1 MERTHTGHISHAGH
15 TGGHDYGLYI
25 GGHFVEPQS
34 AARLPVINPATGDTW
49 ATISD
54 ASAEDVE
61 QVVAVARECFA
72 STWSRTSPGTRARLL
87 YRLADA
93 IERHAAELAEI
104 EVRDNGKLLRE
115 MSAQLKS
122 LPGWYRYY
130 AGLADKIQGETVP
143 LERETV
149 FAYTLREP
157 LGVVAC
163 ITPWNSPL
171 LLGAWKIAPALA
183 AGNTIVIKPSEHA
196 SVSTLEFAR
205 CFEEAEFPAGV
216 FNVVTGRGS
225 GAGDALVRSRGVD
238 CVAFTGSGNAG
249 AAVASAAVS
258 HYAEVLLEL
267 GGKSPNVLF
276 ADAPLDAAVAGILAG
291 IFAASGQTC
300 IAGSRALVQRP
311 IYDEVIARLQ
321 QRSETIRLGNPL
333 LAETEMGPL
342 ANEPQY
348 QKVRSYVSI
357 ASQEGARLV
366 TGGRPAAADELQ
378 RGLYFEP
385 TIFAD
390 VHNEMRIARE
400 EVFGPVLAIIPFDS
414 EEEAVAI
421 ANDSDFGLA
430 AGVWTTD
437 LARAHRMARQL
448 AAGTIWINTYR
459 ALAPSMPFGGYKA
472 SGIGRENG
480 LDAVRS
486 FTQAKSVWVEL
497 QPAVGDPFSVKL

>member
-1 MERTHTGHISHAGH
+1 MLVDTLSSRRAQRG
-15 TGGHDYGLYI
+15 Y
-25 GGHFVEPQS
+25 QS
-34 AARLPVINPATGDTW
+34 STQRQVKRGQVSATPALR
-49 ATISD
+49 
-54 ASAEDVE
+54 DVE
-61 QVVAVARECFA
+61 QAVEAARQCFT
-72 STWSRTSPGTRARLL
+72 SSWSKASPGTRAKLL
-87 YRLADA
+87 YRLAES
-93 IERHAAELAEI
+93 IERHAEELAEI

-143 LERETV
+143 LERESV

-157 LGVVAC
+157 LGVVASVF
-163 ITPWNSPL
+163 PWNSPL

-205 CFEEAEFPAGV
+205 CFEEAGFPAGV
-216 FNVVTGRGS
+216 FNVITGRGS
-225 GAGDALVRSRGVD
+225 EAGQALVRSRGVD
-238 CVAFTGSGNAG
+238 CVAFTGSGSAG

-311 IYDEVIARLQ
+311 IYDEVVSRL
-321 QRSETIRLGNPL
+321 RVRAETIRLGNPL

-348 QKVRSYVSI
+348 QKVHTYIDI
-357 ASQEGARLV
+357 ATQEGARLV
-366 TGGRPAAADELQ
+366 TGGHPPASDEFR

-390 VHNEMRIARE
+390 VHNEMRITRE
-400 EVFGPVLAIIPFDS
+400 EVFGPVLAIMPFDT
-414 EEEAVAI
+414 EEEAIAL

-437 LARAHRMARQL
+437 LARAHRMARAL
-448 AAGTIWINTYR
+448 SAGTVWINTYR
-459 ALAPSMPFGGYKA
+459 ALAPNMPFGGYKA

-480 LDAVRS
+480 LDAVEGSRRPKV
-486 FTQAKSVWVEL
+486 FGWN
-497 QPAVGDPFSVKL
+497 